1 MSEAATIVERFYA
14 AWNGHD
20 AAAVA
25 GSFTAG
31 GVYADP
37 LTGDGLSG
45 DELRDHVQS
54 VLDVLRDLRIAVT
67 RTVANE
73 NAAAVVWAAEGTWD
87 GVLGLLRASET
98 PVVSRELTSSS
109 STMVVCGGCGA
120 RSIGSRSPR
129 RCACRRSSSPTATVI

>member
-1 MSEAATIVERFYA
+1 MSERATIVERFYA

-73 NAAAVVWAAEGTWD
+73 NAAAVVWAGRAPGTACW
-87 GVLGLLRASET
+87 VCSAPRRRRS
-98 PVVSRELTSSS
+98 VSRELTSSS
-109 STMVVCGGCGA
+109 STMVVCGGAALVRSVRGRRGA
-120 RSIGSRSPR
+120 APADDR
-129 RCACRRSSSPTATVI
+129 RALQRR

>member
-1 MSEAATIVERFYA
+1 MRGTVTTPRQSR
-14 AWNGHD
+14 
-20 AAAVA
+20 

-31 GVYADP
+31 GVYAHP

-73 NAAAVVWAAEGTWD
+73 NAAAVVWAAECTWD
-87 GVLGLLRASET
+87 GVLGRQGLGR
-98 PVVSRELTSSS
+98 
-109 STMVVCGGCGA
+109 
-120 RSIGSRSPR
+120 
-129 RCACRRSSSPTATVI
+129 